1 MDKTIK
7 AVGVKEML
15 ETMYSEGCQVFNCTL
30 SVHVNHAPGPF
41 TPKVFGEDLNQ
52 LFAFME
58 TLQYNGFEGKNAV
71 AFLKKNI
78 KKIYEIKFGRE
89 YSPVLYIKL
98 QRDVDG
104 DAFKNAVQDTLHPD
118 ENDFQSASLSDPR
131 VLRVWFD

>member
-30 SVHVNHAPGPF
+30 SIYIGHHHTG
-41 TPKVFGEDLNQ
+41 KVLAEDVNQ
-52 LFAFME
+52 LFAFMK

-71 AFLKKNI
+71 AFLKENL

-98 QRDVDG
+98 LRDVDG
-104 DAFKNAVQDTLHPD
+104 DVFKNAVQDTLHPD
-118 ENDFQSASLSDPR
+118 ENDFQGDLESSQR